1 MPIIKSAIKKM
12 RKDEKRTAHNKEF
25 KDRLKGLVK
34 NMRQKP
40 TEKTLSELA
49 SALDK
54 AVKVNFI
61 HANKSARLK
70 SRLSKLIASTPKKPT
85 SKPTKAQASA

>member
-1 MPIIKSAIKKM
+1 M
-12 RKDEKRTAHNKEF
+12 RKDKKRTAHNKLI
-25 KDRLKGLVK
+25 KDKIKGLVK

-49 SALDK
+49 STLDK
-54 AVKVNFI
+54 AVKVKFI

-70 SRLSKLIASTPKKPT
+70 SRLSKLIVST
-85 SKPTKAQASA
+85 SKKLASKPNKAQASA

>member
-1 MPIIKSAIKKM
+1 M
-12 RKDEKRTAHNKEF
+12 RKDKKRTAHNKII
-25 KDRLKGLVK
+25 KDRIKGLVK

-40 TEKTLSELA
+40 SEKTLRELA
-49 SALDK
+49 SSLDK
-54 AVKVNFI
+54 AVKVKFI

-70 SRLSKLIASTPKKPT
+70 SRLSKLIASTPKKST

>member
-12 RKDEKRTAHNKEF
+12 RKDKKREAHNKEF
-25 KDRLKGLVK
+25 KDKIKGLVK

-40 TEKTLSELA
+40 SGKVLSELA

-54 AVKVNFI
+54 AVKVKLI
-61 HANKSARLK
+61 HANRSVRLK
-70 SRLSKLIASTPKKPT
+70 SRLSKLIITKKPA
-85 SKPTKAQASA
+85 SKPSKVKPKT